1 MQTKRPSSSITDEWL
16 FKEKAPVEEVEALMV
31 EAVLEGGV
39 FNPEGAALA
48 VSRVQLLK
56 FRKWNN

>member
-1 MQTKRPSSSITDEWL
+1 M
-16 FKEKAPVEEVEALMV
+16 EEVEAIMV